1 MKKNEEYIVTCIDD
15 TDLNSGVVKI
25 DDMVVFVPNLLI
37 GEKAKIKIVK
47 VNKKYAFGIITQLLG
62 PSINRQEL
70 TCEVAKTC
78 GGCQLQHMKYAYQLD
93 YKYKH
98 VKKLFEDIDD
108 SIKEKVYKFK
118 QVQVH
123 VDSTQTN
130 LYVKGT
136 LHTQNQTSTCIIQDE
151 HTNVVFLSKNDE
163 ILIDN
168 KNTVSKQSNLIQD
181 LRKMSISDIVD
192 LVNDLDSK
200 DIEFLYDGVKMNLEL
215 ADYAKDHNLALSSS
229 FSSNLVSTLTAAIE
243 ARLSGCPLNTMSS
256 SGAGTKGIA
265 LILPIHI
272 VALEQHISKEKELK
286 ALALGHLLNRYIN
299 SYIGKLSPMCTC
311 VMASSTACSAALV
324 YMFGGNKNQIGY
336 AIKNMTGTVTG
347 MICDGGKVG
356 CSLKVTTGTLSALL
370 CAKTALNNAPLKN
383 SDGIVASTPEK
394 CIQNMAYLSKVGM
407 KDVDTTIVEIM
418 EKKKA

>member
-1 MKKNEEYIVTCIDD
+1 MLTKTKCIQLLKQDVTPTLGCTEPVCVALCLANAAKVLDEEIVSINVDVNIGIFKNGMSAGI
-15 TDLNSGVVKI
+15 
-25 DDMVVFVPNLLI
+25 PNFDHVGL
-37 GEKAKIKIVK
+37 
-47 VNKKYAFGIITQLLG
+47 KYAATLG
-62 PSINRQEL
+62 AFLKNPEKGL
-70 TCEVAKTC
+70 
-78 GGCQLQHMKYAYQLD
+78 
-93 YKYKH
+93 
-98 VKKLFEDIDD
+98 KLFEDIDD

-118 QVQVH
+118 HVQVH

-136 LHTQNQTSTCIIQDE
+136 LHTKNQMSTCIIRDE
-151 HTNVVFLSKNDE
+151 HTNVVFLSKNND

-192 LVNDLDSK
+192 LVNDLDPK

-215 ADYAKDHNLALSSS
+215 ADYAKNHNLALSNS
-229 FSSNLVSTLTAAIE
+229 FSSNLISTLTAAIE
-243 ARLSGCPLNTMSS
+243 ARLSGCPLSTMSS

-272 VALEQHISKEKELK
+272 VAREQQISKEKELK

-324 YMFGGNKNQIGY
+324 YMFGGSKEQIGY

-347 MICDGGKVG
+347 MVCDGGKVG
-356 CSLKVTTGTLSALL
+356 CSLKVTTGTISALL
-370 CAKTALNNAPLKN
+370 CAKTALNNAPLKD

-418 EKKKA
+418 GKKKA

>member
-1 MKKNEEYIVTCIDD
+1 M
-15 TDLNSGVVKI
+15 L
-25 DDMVVFVPNLLI
+25 
-37 GEKAKIKIVK
+37 
-47 VNKKYAFGIITQLLG
+47 NKKECIQLLKQDVTPALG
-62 PSINRQEL
+62 CTEPVCALCLAHAAKVLDEEIVSIDVDVNIGIFKNGMSAGIPNFDHVGL
-70 TCEVAKTC
+70 
-78 GGCQLQHMKYAYQLD
+78 KYAATLGAFL
-93 YKYKH
+93 KNPEKGL
-98 VKKLFEDIDD
+98 KLFEDIDD

-130 LYVKGT
+130 LYMKGT

-151 HTNVVFLSKNDE
+151 HTDVVFLSKNDD

-168 KNTVSKQSNLIQD
+168 KNTVNKQSNLISK
-181 LRKMSISDIVD
+181 LYKMNISDIGD

-200 DIEFLYDGVKMNLEL
+200 GIEFLYDGVKMNLEP
-215 ADYAKDHNLALSSS
+215 AHYAKNHNLALSSS
-229 FSSNLVSTLTAAIE
+229 FSSNLVSTLTCAIE

-272 VALEQHISKEKELK
+272 VAREQQISKEKELK

-299 SYIGKLSPMCTC
+299 SYIGKLSQMCTC
-311 VMASSTACSAALV
+311 VMASSTACSATLI
-324 YMFGGNKNQIGY
+324 YMFGGNKNQIGF

-347 MICDGGKVG
+347 MICDGGKVE
-356 CSLKVTTGTLSALL
+356 CSLKVTTGTISALL
-370 CAKTALNNAPLKN
+370 CAKNALNNASLKD
-383 SDGIVASTPEK
+383 SDGIVASTLEK

-407 KDVDTTIVEIM
+407 KEVDRTIVEIM
-418 EKKKA
+418 ENQF

>member
-1 MKKNEEYIVTCIDD
+1 MYNTCGDFILTRKECIQLLKQDVTPALGC
-15 TDLNSGVVKI
+15 TEPVCVALCLANA
-25 DDMVVFVPNLLI
+25 
-37 GEKAKIKIVK
+37 AKVLDEKIVSIDVD
-47 VNKKYAFGIITQLLG
+47 VNIGIFKNGMSAGIPNFDHVGLKYAATLG
-62 PSINRQEL
+62 AFLKNPKKGL
-70 TCEVAKTC
+70 
-78 GGCQLQHMKYAYQLD
+78 
-93 YKYKH
+93 
-98 VKKLFEDIDD
+98 KLFEDIDD

-286 ALALGHLLNRYIN
+286 ALALGHLLNRYVN

-394 CIQNMAYLSKVGM
+394 CIQNIAYLSKVGM

>member
-1 MKKNEEYIVTCIDD
+1 MLTRKECIQLLKQDVTPALGC
-15 TDLNSGVVKI
+15 TEPVCVALCLANA
-25 DDMVVFVPNLLI
+25 
-37 GEKAKIKIVK
+37 AKVLDEKIVSIDVD
-47 VNKKYAFGIITQLLG
+47 VNIGIFKNGMSAGIPNFDHVGLNYAATLG
-62 PSINRQEL
+62 AFLKNPEKGL
-70 TCEVAKTC
+70 
-78 GGCQLQHMKYAYQLD
+78 
-93 YKYKH
+93 
-98 VKKLFEDIDD
+98 KLFEDIDD

-136 LHTQNQTSTCIIQDE
+136 IHTQNQTSTCIIQDE

-215 ADYAKDHNLALSSS
+215 ADYAKKHNLALSSS
-229 FSSNLVSTLTAAIE
+229 FSSNLISTLTCAIE

-272 VALEQHISKEKELK
+272 VAREQQISKEKELK

-311 VMASSTACSAALV
+311 VMASSTVCSAALV
-324 YMFGGNKNQIGY
+324 YMFGGNKNQIEY

-356 CSLKVTTGTLSALL
+356 CSLKITTGTLSALL

-407 KDVDTTIVEIM
+407 KDVDTTIIEIM

>member
-1 MKKNEEYIVTCIDD
+1 MYNTCGDFMLTRKECIQLLKQDVTPALGC
-15 TDLNSGVVKI
+15 TEPVCVALCLANA
-25 DDMVVFVPNLLI
+25 
-37 GEKAKIKIVK
+37 AKVLDEKIVSIDVD
-47 VNKKYAFGIITQLLG
+47 VNIGIFKNGMSAGIPNFDHVGLNYVATLGAFLKNPEKGL
-62 PSINRQEL
+62 
-70 TCEVAKTC
+70 
-78 GGCQLQHMKYAYQLD
+78 
-93 YKYKH
+93 
-98 VKKLFEDIDD
+98 KLFEDIDD

-136 LHTQNQTSTCIIQDE
+136 IHTQNQTSTCIIQDE

-215 ADYAKDHNLALSSS
+215 ADYAKKHNLALSSS
-229 FSSNLVSTLTAAIE
+229 FSSNLISTLTCAIE

-272 VALEQHISKEKELK
+272 VAREQQISKEKELK

-311 VMASSTACSAALV
+311 VMATSTACSAALV
-324 YMFGGNKNQIGY
+324 YMFGGNKNQIEY

-407 KDVDTTIVEIM
+407 KDVDTTIIEIM

>member
-1 MKKNEEYIVTCIDD
+1 MLSKKECIQLLKQDVTPALGCTEPVCVALCLAHAAKVLDEEIVSIDVD
-15 TDLNSGVVKI
+15 VNIGIFKNGMSAGI
-25 DDMVVFVPNLLI
+25 PNFDHVGL
-37 GEKAKIKIVK
+37 
-47 VNKKYAFGIITQLLG
+47 KYAATLG
-62 PSINRQEL
+62 AFLKNPEKGL
-70 TCEVAKTC
+70 
-78 GGCQLQHMKYAYQLD
+78 
-93 YKYKH
+93 
-98 VKKLFEDIDD
+98 KLFEDIDD

-151 HTNVVFLSKNDE
+151 HTNVVFLSKNDD

-168 KNTVSKQSNLIQD
+168 KNTVNKQSNLISK
-181 LRKMSISDIVD
+181 LYKMNISDIVD

-200 DIEFLYDGVKMNLEL
+200 GIEFLYDGVKMNLEL
-215 ADYAKDHNLALSSS
+215 AHYAKNHNLALSSS
-229 FSSNLVSTLTAAIE
+229 FSSNLVSTLTCAIE

-272 VALEQHISKEKELK
+272 VAREQQISKEKELK

-299 SYIGKLSPMCTC
+299 SYIGKLSQMCTC
-311 VMASSTACSAALV
+311 VMASSTACSATPV

-336 AIKNMTGTVTG
+336 AIKNMTDTVTG
-347 MICDGGKVG
+347 MICDGGKVE
-356 CSLKVTTGTLSALL
+356 CSLKVTTGTISALL
-370 CAKTALNNAPLKN
+370 CAKTALNNASLKD
-383 SDGIVASTPEK
+383 SDGIAASTLEK

-407 KDVDTTIVEIM
+407 KEVDRTIVEIM
-418 EKKKA
+418 ENQF

>member
-1 MKKNEEYIVTCIDD
+1 MLTRKECIQLLTQDVTPALGC
-15 TDLNSGVVKI
+15 TEPVCVALCLANA
-25 DDMVVFVPNLLI
+25 
-37 GEKAKIKIVK
+37 AKVLDEKIVSIDVD
-47 VNKKYAFGIITQLLG
+47 VNIGIFKNGMSAGIPNFDHVGLKYAATLG
-62 PSINRQEL
+62 AFLKNPEKGL
-70 TCEVAKTC
+70 
-78 GGCQLQHMKYAYQLD
+78 
-93 YKYKH
+93 
-98 VKKLFEDIDD
+98 KLFEDIDD

-200 DIEFLYDGVKMNLEL
+200 DIEFLYNGVKMNLEL
-215 ADYAKDHNLALSSS
+215 ADYAKKHNLALSSS
-229 FSSNLVSTLTAAIE
+229 FSSNLISTLTCAIE

-272 VALEQHISKEKELK
+272 VAREQQISKEKELK

-324 YMFGGNKNQIGY
+324 YMFGGSKEQIGY

-407 KDVDTTIVEIM
+407 KEVDRTIVEIM
-418 EKKKA
+418 ENQF

>member
-1 MKKNEEYIVTCIDD
+1 MGVQNLCVALCLAHAAKVLDEEIVSIDVDVNIGIFKNGMSAGI
-15 TDLNSGVVKI
+15 
-25 DDMVVFVPNLLI
+25 PNFDHVGLKNAATL
-37 GEKAKIKIVK
+37 GAFLKNPEK
-47 VNKKYAFGIITQLLG
+47 GL
-62 PSINRQEL
+62 
-70 TCEVAKTC
+70 
-78 GGCQLQHMKYAYQLD
+78 
-93 YKYKH
+93 
-98 VKKLFEDIDD
+98 KLFEDIDD

-130 LYVKGT
+130 LYMKA
-136 LHTQNQTSTCIIQDE
+136 LNTQNQTCTCIIQDE
-151 HTNVVFLSKNDE
+151 HTNVVFLSKNDD

-168 KNTVSKQSNLIQD
+168 KNTVNKQSNLISK
-181 LRKMSISDIVD
+181 LYKMNISDIVD

-200 DIEFLYDGVKMNLEL
+200 GIEFLYDGVKMNLEL
-215 ADYAKDHNLALSSS
+215 AHYAKNHNLALSSS
-229 FSSNLVSTLTAAIE
+229 LSSNLVSTLTCAIE

-272 VALEQHISKEKELK
+272 VTREQQISKEKELK

-299 SYIGKLSPMCTC
+299 SYIGKLSQMCTC

-336 AIKNMTGTVTG
+336 VIKNMTGTVTG
-347 MICDGGKVG
+347 MICDGGKVE
-356 CSLKVTTGTLSALL
+356 CSLKVTTGTISALL
-370 CAKTALNNAPLKN
+370 CAKIALNNASLKD

-407 KDVDTTIVEIM
+407 KEVDRTIVEIM
-418 EKKKA
+418 ENQF

>member
-1 MKKNEEYIVTCIDD
+1 MYNTCGDFMLTRKECIQLKQDVTPALGC
-15 TDLNSGVVKI
+15 TEPVCVALCLANA
-25 DDMVVFVPNLLI
+25 
-37 GEKAKIKIVK
+37 AKVLDEKIVSIDVD
-47 VNKKYAFGIITQLLG
+47 VNIGIFKNGMSAGIPNFDHVGLNYAATLG
-62 PSINRQEL
+62 AFLKNPEKGL
-70 TCEVAKTC
+70 
-78 GGCQLQHMKYAYQLD
+78 
-93 YKYKH
+93 
-98 VKKLFEDIDD
+98 KLFEDIDD

-118 QVQVH
+118 QAQVH

-136 LHTQNQTSTCIIQDE
+136 VHTQNQTSTCIIQDE

-168 KNTVSKQSNLIQD
+168 KNTVSKRSNLIQD

-215 ADYAKDHNLALSSS
+215 ADYAKKHNLALSSS
-229 FSSNLVSTLTAAIE
+229 FSSNLISTLTCAIE

-272 VALEQHISKEKELK
+272 VAREQQISKEKELK
-286 ALALGHLLNRYIN
+286 ALALGHLLNRYVN

-407 KDVDTTIVEIM
+407 KKVDRTIVEIM

>member
-1 MKKNEEYIVTCIDD
+1 MLTRKECIQLLKQDITPALGYTEPVCVALCLAHAAKVLDEEIVSIDVNVNIGIFKNGMSAGI
-15 TDLNSGVVKI
+15 
-25 DDMVVFVPNLLI
+25 PNFDHVGL
-37 GEKAKIKIVK
+37 
-47 VNKKYAFGIITQLLG
+47 KYAATLG
-62 PSINRQEL
+62 AFLKNPEKGL
-70 TCEVAKTC
+70 
-78 GGCQLQHMKYAYQLD
+78 
-93 YKYKH
+93 
-98 VKKLFEDIDD
+98 KLFEDMDD

-136 LHTQNQTSTCIIQDE
+136 LHTKNQTSTCIIRDE
-151 HTNVVFLSKNDE
+151 HTNVVYLSKNNVVLMDQNQIE
-163 ILIDN
+163 N
-168 KNTVSKQSNLIQD
+168 KQSNFIQK
-181 LRKMSISDIVD
+181 LQEMKISEIVD

-200 DIEFLYDGVKMNLEL
+200 DIDFLYDGVLMNLEL
-215 ADYAKDHNLALSSS
+215 ADYAKNHNLPLSSS
-229 FSSNLVSTLTAAIE
+229 FENELILTLTAAIE
-243 ARLSGCPLNTMSS
+243 ARLSGCPLSTKSS

-324 YMFGGNKNQIGY
+324 YMFGGSKEQIGY

-356 CSLKVTTGTLSALL
+356 CSLKVTTGTISALL
-370 CAKTALNNAPLKN
+370 CAKTALNNAPLKD

-394 CIQNMAYLSKVGM
+394 CIQNMAYLSNVGM

-418 EKKKA
+418 ENRF